1 MQIPR
6 LGSRIDSSEYTDLTR
21 VVSWFILLRWIAAAG
36 VLITLVF
43 VRFRLGY
50 PLPYNL
56 LYSLTGVLCLI
67 NLLFTLYYL
76 AVKRKNLSRRE
87 LAVFLHV
94 QIICDYVLL
103 FFLIYFTGFLENPF
117 AYFFVFHIMLTS
129 FLFTS
134 DIVLIYVSSLI
145 VLFIAA
151 FLSEYLHVIPHY
163 RLSGGVD
170 PSYFRLYLPRA
181 IGLCSTLAI
190 SAYLISDIK
199 RRIAE
204 KGRRVEVE
212 LNHYK
217 ELDRIKSNFILQ
229 VTHELR
235 GPIAAMNGYHEMLIR
250 GIGGKLAPR
259 ANELVH
265 KANRRTDN
273 LLQIIDEMIDYAYMK
288 SEEEVRYVKSAVNV
302 REIIDYQLDIHSGQ
316 AMQKNIQL
324 IADCPQELSLRSNRD
339 LLNIILSNLINNAI
353 KYSPESTTIT
363 VKAHAVYSDAVR
375 AGKEV
380 AEVHLT
386 VEDQGYGIEPEELE
400 KIFEEFYRTRK
411 ARELERDGTGL
422 GLPIVQRAV
431 ECLGGRLTVYSELN
445 KGTTF
450 HIFFPAGGEDE
461 QNSNHRR

>member
-6 LGSRIDSSEYTDLTR
+6 LGSKIDSSEYTDLTR

-43 VRFRLGY
+43 VRLRLHY
-50 PLPYNL
+50 PLPYTV

-67 NLLFTLYYL
+67 NFLFTLYYL
-76 AVKRKNLSRRE
+76 AIKRKNLARRE

-129 FLFTS
+129 YLFTS
-134 DIVLIYVSSLI
+134 NIVLIYVSSLI
-145 VLFIAA
+145 VAFIGA
-151 FLSEYLHVIPHY
+151 FLSEYFRIIPHY
-163 RLSGGVD
+163 LLSDSMD
-170 PSYFRLYLPRA
+170 PRYFRLYLPRA
-181 IGLCSTLAI
+181 IGFCSTLGI
-190 SAYLISDIK
+190 SAYLITNIK

-212 LNHYK
+212 LNRYK

-259 ANELVH
+259 AHELVH
-265 KANRRTDN
+265 KANRRTEN

-288 SEEEVRYVKSAVNV
+288 SEGEVRYTKTGLNV
-302 REIIDYQLDIHSGQ
+302 RQIIDYQLDIHSGQ
-316 AMQKNIQL
+316 ATQKNIELASNCPGQL
-324 IADCPQELSLRSNRD
+324 PLVSNRD

-353 KYSPESTTIT
+353 KYSPESTTIAVNADT
-363 VKAHAVYSDAVR
+363 VP
-375 AGKEV
+375 AGRE
-380 AEVHLT
+380 AEQVHLV
-386 VEDQGYGIEPEELE
+386 VEDQGHGIEPEELE

-422 GLPIVQRAV
+422 GLAIVQRAV
-431 ECLGGRLTVYSELN
+431 ESLDGRLSVYSELN

-450 HIFFPAGGEDE
+450 HIFFPAGGENE
-461 QNSNHRR
+461 QDSNHRR